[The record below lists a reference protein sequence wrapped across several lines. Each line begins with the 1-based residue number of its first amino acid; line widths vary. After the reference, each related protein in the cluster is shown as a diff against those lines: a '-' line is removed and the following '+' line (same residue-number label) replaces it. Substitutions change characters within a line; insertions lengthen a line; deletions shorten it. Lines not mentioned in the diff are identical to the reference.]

1 MRAIVLTILCIL
13 FLTGCGFHPR
23 GKIPLAEPLHYLYL
37 KTPDPY
43 GQLTRN
49 LRLFLKVSGVH
60 VTDSPLA
67 ANTTLSILNESTQE
81 QLISINGTQDTRQYN
96 LILTVVYE
104 ILGKNQQ
111 ILVNPQI
118 ATETRTLTIKAGQM
132 LAGSS
137 EANILYQQMRQ
148 AIVYDILNRLS
159 SDDVTKM
166 LLVKPHE
173 N

>member
-1 MRAIVLTILCIL
+1 MRAIIFVILIFSLTS
-13 FLTGCGFHPR
+13 CGFHPR

-49 LRLFLKVSGVH
+49 LRVFLKISGVH
-60 VTDSPLA
+60 VTASPQAADSI
-67 ANTTLSILNESTQE
+67 LSILSESTQE
-81 QLISINGTQDTRQYN
+81 QLIGINGTQDTRQYN
-96 LILTVVYE
+96 LILTVIYTV
-104 ILGKNQQ
+104 LNKNQQ
-111 ILVNPQI
+111 VIVFPQT

-137 EANILYQQMRQ
+137 EAKMLYQQMRQ

-159 SDDVTKM
+159 SKDVTKM
-166 LLVKPHE
+166 LLAKPNE